1 DWRTDKVL
9 RRLEAMMLVADSR
22 STLLLTGAGDILEP
36 EGEACSIGSGAGYAL
51 AAARALLES
60 SDARADEIA
69 RRSLVIASRICIYT
83 NDSITLEVLED

>member
-1 DWRTDKVL
+1 
-9 RRLEAMMLVADSR
+9 
-22 STLLLTGAGDILEP
+22 
-36 EGEACSIGSGAGYAL
+36 
-51 AAARALLES
+51 ES